1 MLKIWNQPVLDQW
14 VLVFS
19 ELIKNI
25 PYDIIEKESNQ
36 AILNLSEISQHVV
49 SKYISSR
56 MMGYVAEVNLV
67 SLSLNLVILLIFALY
82 VKYSCCNTFNN
93 DSRSENM
100 NFSFPFS

>member
-25 PYDIIEKESNQ
+25 PYDLIEKESNQ

-67 SLSLNLVILLIFALY
+67 FLSQSCNIINIRFIF
-82 VKYSCCNTFNN
+82 KKSC
-93 DSRSENM
+93 
-100 NFSFPFS
+100 